1 MKELAMR
8 YLLLNASIFLFLAP
22 AAATA
27 QVYGD
32 PNSLVEYWYNKYL
45 GRQPDP
51 GMATWVNSLIQGTPP
66 DQVLT
71 GILASDEY
79 YQRAGGTPQG
89 FIARLY
95 SDVLNQAPSAAELDF
110 WVRRMYTEDR
120 PTLIMEFLHQNP
132 GVWVSSSP
140 AVSSPVLVN
149 PGVIG
154 VAPLWRRE
162 WHRDWDHRHNIYEYR
177 RPYFPYHHGDDHH
190 DHHH

>member
-8 YLLLNASIFLFLAP
+8 HLLLIASALLLLAP
-22 AAATA
+22 AFAKA
-27 QVYGD
+27 QMYGD

-45 GRQPDP
+45 GRPGDP
-51 GMATWVNSLIQGTPP
+51 AMATWVNSLNQGTPP

-79 YQRAGGTPQG
+79 YRRAGATPQG

-95 SDVLNQAPSAAELDF
+95 SDVLDQTPSAVDLDF

-120 PTLIMEFLHQNP
+120 PALIMEFLHQNP

-140 AVSSPVLVN
+140 TVSSSVLVN
-149 PGVIG
+149 PPGVS
-154 VAPLWRRE
+154 VPFLWRRE
-162 WHRDWDHRHNIYEYR
+162 WHNDWDRRHHIYEYR

-190 DHHH
+190 